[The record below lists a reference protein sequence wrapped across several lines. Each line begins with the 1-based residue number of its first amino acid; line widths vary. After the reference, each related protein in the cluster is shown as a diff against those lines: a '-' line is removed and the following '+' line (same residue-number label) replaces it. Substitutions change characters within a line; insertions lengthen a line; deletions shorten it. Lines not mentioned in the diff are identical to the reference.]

1 MASLLTPFQSAFQPE
16 AFALPSY
23 PDYIFWIWTQ
33 TDTYTNL
40 EAEDLKELRNE
51 GWVELPESGDGTLG
65 QTFFFSRTQLTS
77 TLTIATQ
84 ETTTF
89 RLWAKS
95 DDLRFAQQYPV
106 QLTHAVQRPQL
117 ATDDPSLVTLPF
129 ELSAGSHALIPH
141 PHDPTRLNMYRLD
154 QLGNQGYALFEK
166 IQHAF
171 ILSRQSSITIQQQP
185 TKTKQR
191 KKKGSGESDS
201 TNAPTPAQIKTELW
215 HSAQQAA
222 RELIILYWQLHQ
234 ETMKHRERPTIPHV
248 FNTDQPVAL
257 TPTPLAVQGVL
268 AAYSNAQSGGEGW
281 LHQQPAQTPTY
292 LYHQEKNTA
301 QIEWRPTTTNDVE
314 TLWKQIRLFSDLDG
328 DVFLALLAQW
338 MASSDEEG
346 YTWISSEHILNYRG
360 IQPRKYEDTEGQT
373 HQYSYR
379 REELETISKS
389 IERIRDTHVTLQQWV
404 KEELAS
410 GQPRRRGRPKKQALQ
425 LESYI
430 MTIPEFIQQ
439 GELSPD
445 TETGLPIAWR
455 YRPGK
460 CLEPFL
466 SGPNRQTAYLLQR
479 ALGYDP
485 MREFWEKRLA
495 RLVTFNLRMNVQGGY
510 ITRQL
515 RSIFDELSLP
525 QNRNDPDK
533 TRQRF
538 EKALNH
544 LQADKLI
551 SQWGYQEALVKLPP
565 KKWFDTWLDFHIQI
579 TVAPLSFLDASDEE
593 SSSNIPLLS

>member
-1 MASLLTPFQSAFQPE
+1 MALLLTPFQSAFQPE

-40 EAEDLKELRNE
+40 GTEDIKELRNE
-51 GWVELPESGDGTLG
+51 NWVELPETGDGALG
-65 QTFFFSRTQLTS
+65 QAFFFSRTQLTS

-84 ETTTF
+84 GTSAF

-141 PHDPTRLNMYRLD
+141 PHDLTRLNMYRID
-154 QLGNQGYALFEK
+154 QLGHQGRTLFEK
-166 IQHAF
+166 IQQAF
-171 ILSRQSSITIQQQP
+171 ILSRQASITTQQQP
-185 TKTKQR
+185 AKTRKR
-191 KKKGSGESDS
+191 KKKGSEDVDEPEVPSL
-201 TNAPTPAQIKTELW
+201 TQMKTELW
-215 HSAQQAA
+215 LTIQQAA
-222 RELIILYWQLHQ
+222 RELIVLYWQLHQ
-234 ETMKHRERPTIPHV
+234 ETMKHRERPPIPHV
-248 FNTDQPVAL
+248 FHSDQPVAL
-257 TPTPLAVQGVL
+257 TPMPLAVQGVL

-281 LHQQPAQTPTY
+281 LHRQQTQTPTY
-292 LYHQEKNTA
+292 LYHQEKDTA

-338 MASSDEEG
+338 MSSCDEEG

-360 IQPRKYEDTEGQT
+360 IQPRKYEDTEGHT

-389 IERIRDTHVTLQQWV
+389 IERIRDTHVTLQQWI
-404 KEELAS
+404 KEEPVS
-410 GQPRRRGRPKKQALQ
+410 GQTRRRGRPKKQVLQ

-439 GELSPD
+439 GELSTD
-445 TETGLPIAWR
+445 METGLAIAWR

-466 SGPNRQTAYLLQR
+466 SGPNRQTAYLLQQ
-479 ALGYDP
+479 ALSYDP
-485 MREFWEKRLA
+485 LREFWEKRLA
-495 RLVTFNLRMNVQGGY
+495 RLVTFHLRMSAQGGC

-525 QNRNDPDK
+525 LNRNDPDK

-538 EKALNH
+538 EKALNR
-544 LQADKLI
+544 LQADAQI
-551 SQWGYQEALVKLPP
+551 SQWSYQEALVKLPP
-565 KKWFDTWLDFHIQI
+565 KRWFDTWLDFHIQI
-579 TVAPLSFLDASDEE
+579 TVAPLSFLDASGEE
-593 SSSNIPLLS
+593 SNNNLPLLS